1 VHRALFGV
9 LVVITAVLAAG
20 CTGTAPATNAT
31 PSPTPNATLVLNGT
45 TNVTLDYAGV
55 LALPSVT
62 GIGGAVS
69 TTGIKY
75 GPFQIRGV
83 SLRTLADR
91 VGGIGPNQ
99 TFRIHAPD
107 GYMWVIDAEQVDG
120 KGFVAFSPELKE
132 LASPPEL
139 VPVLMYEQNG
149 TPLAEEQGGPFRIAV
164 LNPDGTPVITEG
176 SGWVKWVDRIEVR

>member
-1 VHRALFGV
+1 MRRALLAV
-9 LVVITAVLAAG
+9 LIAVAAVLAAG
-20 CTGTAPATNAT
+20 CTGTAPANAT
-31 PSPTPNATLVLNGT
+31 PSSTPNATLVLNGT

-55 LALPSVT
+55 LALPSVS
-62 GIGGAVS
+62 GVGGAVS

-75 GPFQIRGV
+75 GPFQIKGV

-91 VGGIGPNQ
+91 VGGLGSNQ
-99 TFRIHAPD
+99 TLRVHAPD
-107 GYMWVIDAEQVDG
+107 GYMWVIDADQVDG
-120 KGFVAFSPELKE
+120 KGFVPFSPELKE
-132 LASPPEL
+132 LASPPKL